1 MQTGRGNDRRRKDIR
16 IVRGGLILGLIVLA
30 ASMLLGEA
38 ALADQPKLWGLGLQE
53 AASPVMEDIRWFHDS
68 LMMPIITIITL
79 FVTALLIY
87 VMIRFNKK
95 ANPTPSNFTHNTTVE
110 VLWTVIPVI
119 ILVVIA
125 IPSFKL
131 LYKADRTSEPEMTLK
146 VTGNQWYWS
155 YEYPD
160 NGDINFDSNL
170 LEGKDLPEGAPRLL
184 ETDNKVVLPVDTNI
198 RILVTASD
206 VLHNWA
212 VPAFGIKIDTVP
224 GRLRETWVRIT
235 KEGTYY
241 GQCSELCGV
250 RHAYMPIQVQ
260 AVSKEKFQAW
270 VSTQSAKVPQT
281 SPSSAI
287 TKLAAAQ

>member
-1 MQTGRGNDRRRKDIR
+1 M
-16 IVRGGLILGLIVLA
+16 RGGLILGLIVLA

-95 ANPTPSNFTHNTTVE
+95 ANPTPSNFTHNTTVQ

-119 ILVVIA
+119 ILVIIA

-212 VPAFGIKIDTVP
+212 VPAFGIKIDTIP

-270 VSTQSAKVPQT
+270 VSTQSAEAPQT

>member
-1 MQTGRGNDRRRKDIR
+1 
-16 IVRGGLILGLIVLA
+16 VRGGLILGLIVLA

-119 ILVVIA
+119 ILVIIA

-212 VPAFGIKIDTVP
+212 VPAFGIKIDTIP

-270 VSTQSAKVPQT
+270 VSTQSAEAPQT

>member
-1 MQTGRGNDRRRKDIR
+1 
-16 IVRGGLILGLIVLA
+16 
-30 ASMLLGEA
+30 MLLGEA

>member
-1 MQTGRGNDRRRKDIR
+1 M
-16 IVRGGLILGLIVLA
+16 RGGLILGLTLVA
-30 ASMLLGEA
+30 AAMLLGDT
-38 ALADQPKLWGLGLQE
+38 ALADQPVKWGLGLQD
-53 AASPVMEDIRWFHDS
+53 AASPVMEDIRWFHDK
-68 LMMPIITIITL
+68 LLLPIITVITI
-79 FVTALLIY
+79 FVMGLMLY
-87 VMIRFNKK
+87 VMIRFNRKR
-95 ANPTPSNFTHNTTVE
+95 NPNPSSFTHNTTVE
-110 VLWTVIPVI
+110 VIWTVVPVL

-131 LYKADRTSEPEMTLK
+131 LYKADSISDPEMTLK

-155 YEYPD
+155 YGYPD
-160 NGDINFDSNL
+160 HGDFSFDSYL
-170 LEGKDLPEGAPRLL
+170 LEGEDLPEGAPRLL
-184 ETDNKVVLPVDTNI
+184 TVDNKVVLPVDTNI
-198 RILVTASD
+198 RIQLTASD

-250 RHAYMPIQVQ
+250 RHAYMPIQVE
-260 AVSKEKFQAW
+260 AVSKEEFKAW
-270 VSTQSAKVPQT
+270 VEQAQAQYGGETP
-281 SPSSAI
+281 